1 MKNLAN
7 KIIICVIFS
16 MFILCGN
23 SAEIYNIAKLN
34 EVPPDVKIEKE
45 YEKNGMIVKELTF
58 TSEVF
63 NGETI
68 RIFGFYA
75 FSQKQEGKQPGILAI
90 AGGNAPTPLSMVEEW
105 VKNGYPCIGIHLP
118 NNAQKKINRSIAVS
132 GVGSFTVKDSN
143 PATNQEYHNII
154 ALLRAITVLSSQKE
168 VDSGKIGVTG
178 GSWGGFYT
186 FYLASVDPRISAA
199 APIYGCG
206 NMKGT
211 WWLDFPVA
219 DENIKKQWLTLID
232 PINFY
237 KGITCPILFSTASN
251 DWAYWLNSAMSSYA
265 EVRSEKRFVLSPNSS
280 HFLEP
285 AMQDS
290 PRKWFDYYLKG
301 QGTPFPAIGQMK
313 FEINDGK
320 LYASTETKASDRIKD
335 AVFCFSAGAGSGQWP
350 GRLWQKVKAIK
361 KGDKWEAVIPVEF
374 PESELHIYA
383 TVTDA
388 NNTPVSCIPERI
400 YPNKI
405 GNISPYSG
413 NNSMVVFSSI
423 RSDGWAYG
431 FQNLS
436 KIKEADGGPSFKSE
450 NKDAKPFLKI
460 KLSPKCSFVMAK
472 SSVAKYDVKW
482 VEGYYNYKVSLR
494 LKSSKPVKVTAG
506 LEGEKKF
513 SKEFEVSEDWKDYE
527 FDVTVSKPYCLML
540 KPFLTAEASDGIL
553 YLEAFEVK
561 VYKSGTE
568 MEKSHEDPKK

>member
-7 KIIICVIFS
+7 KIIVCVIFS
-16 MFILCGN
+16 MFILCGH
-23 SAEIYNIAKLN
+23 SAEIYNIDKLN
-34 EVPPDVKIEKE
+34 EVPLDVKIEKE
-45 YEKNGMIVKELTF
+45 YEKNGMLVKELTF

-75 FSQKQEGKQPGILAI
+75 FPQKQEDKQPGILAI

-186 FYLASVDPRISAA
+186 FYLASVDSRIKAA
-199 APIYGCG
+199 APLYGCG

-211 WWLDFPVA
+211 WWLDFPVN
-219 DENIKKQWLTLID
+219 DENTKKEWCKIID
-232 PINFY
+232 PINYY
-237 KGITCPILFSTASN
+237 KDIKCPILFSTATN
-251 DWAYWLNSAMSSYA
+251 DWAYWLHSAMSSYS
-265 EVRSEKRFVLSPNSS
+265 EVRSEKRLALSPNTS
-280 HFLEP
+280 HSLEP
-285 AMQDS
+285 AMQAS
-290 PRKWFDYYLKG
+290 PQKWFDFYLKG
-301 QGTPFPAIGQMK
+301 KGQGFPSIGQMT
-313 FEINDGK
+313 FEANDGSLLANVEAGPARK
-320 LYASTETKASDRIKD
+320 IKNV
-335 AVFCFSAGAGSGQWP
+335 VFCFSAGEANGLWP
-350 GRLWQKVKAIK
+350 GRLWQNINAAEKN
-361 KGDKWEAVIPVEF
+361 GKWTAVIPVDF
-374 PESELHIYA
+374 PESELHIYVTA
-383 TVTDA
+383 TDI
-388 NNTPVSCIPERI
+388 NNTPVSCLPECI
-400 YPNKI
+400 YPAKKWKI
-405 GNISPYSG
+405 KASSG
-413 NNSMVVFSSI
+413 NKPITVYSSI

-431 FQNLS
+431 FNNVS
-436 KIKEADGGPSFKSE
+436 KIKHADGGPSISPKNQGGKASLE
-450 NKDAKPFLKI
+450 I
-460 KLSPKCSFVMAK
+460 SLSPKCAFEMTK
-472 SSVAKYDVKW
+472 SGVAKYDVKW

-494 LKSSKPVKVTAG
+494 MKSSKPVKVTAG

-513 SKEFEVSEDWKDYE
+513 SKEFEVSGDWKDYE
-527 FDVTVSKPYCLML
+527 FDVTINKPYCLML

-561 VYKSGTE
+561 VSKSETE
-568 MEKSHEDPKK
+568 MGKSHEDPKK